1 MIYCKNVH
9 NIKLQHVT
17 RHGIGQECAVVP
29 AKPFPSPTNG
39 KAVSM
44 WRDAQKA
51 MLQRVS
57 PEPVAHNMSDTTSAA
72 TMADEEGTHLRSPSA
87 LAGLVQAV
95 VDNKKSS
102 GNHNVFHVLPP
113 LNVTKTA
120 DQQVPSPESLEAGL
134 EKEAPL
140 LCLHPSASGTSEE
153 DNPDSP
159 STSMDGSDQGL
170 VNRRQMFSGKNEDGS
185 TGMRQ
190 ESYYLRGVVEAERD
204 ESLLRT
210 ISDCIPGAQVRF
222 INCCCTN
229 WWTSVVV
236 EIEIVQHW

>member
-1 MIYCKNVH
+1 MSVYWSGAKQDSDGASEGSAWSRGRSSLFVGSF
-9 NIKLQHVT
+9 NINSQDLTQEDAKRWLQHAADADIVAL
-17 RHGIGQECAVVP
+17 GLQECAVVP

-140 LCLHPSASGTSEE
+140 LCLHPSASGT
-153 DNPDSP
+153 
-159 STSMDGSDQGL
+159 
-170 VNRRQMFSGKNEDGS
+170 
-185 TGMRQ
+185 
-190 ESYYLRGVVEAERD
+190 
-204 ESLLRT
+204 
-210 ISDCIPGAQVRF
+210 
-222 INCCCTN
+222 
-229 WWTSVVV
+229 
-236 EIEIVQHW
+236 